1 MGYNSF
7 IMIQLDMTTEEKGS
21 LTDLLMKLYP
31 DLSKNKLNN
40 FYRQNRVVR
49 NDFVAQKDSDLKIG
63 EKISILKKPQFLG
76 DLLIYYVD
84 KDIIVLEKPAFLL
97 SVDSDKAPGI
107 SVHSSLK
114 RRYGAVYPVQRL
126 DRETTGVMVFA
137 LSREAKESL
146 RKQFEEK
153 LVGREYAALT
163 HGALKEKSGTWR
175 TFLKEGGD
183 MKMRV
188 AKEGVLAITHFN
200 VIKTVRGVYS
210 FIKCRLETGKK
221 NQIRVHASYAGHP
234 LVGDSRYGDA
244 KKGGRLFLHAHKLT
258 FTHPTRDKPMN
269 FISPIPREFHKNLH

>member
-1 MGYNSF
+1 MGYNGF
-7 IMIQLDMTTEEKGS
+7 IMIQLDIITEEKGS
-21 LTDLLMKLYP
+21 LTDLLMRLYP
-31 DLSKNKLNN
+31 DLSKNKLSN
-40 FYRQNRVVR
+40 FYKQNRVMR
-49 NDFVAQKDSDLKIG
+49 GGFIAPKDSDLKIG

-114 RRYGAVYPVQRL
+114 RRYGAVFPVQRL

-153 LVGREYAALT
+153 KVGREYVAL
-163 HGALKEKSGTWR
+163 ALGTIKEKQGTWR
-175 TFLKEGGD
+175 SFLKEGGD

-188 AKEGVLAITHFN
+188 AKEGVLAITHFK
-200 VIKTVRGVYS
+200 VEKTIKGLYS
-210 FIKCRLETGKK
+210 FLKCRLETGKK
-221 NQIRVHASYAGHP
+221 NQIRIHASHAGHP

-244 KKGGRLFLHAHKLT
+244 PKNGRLFLHAHKLT
-258 FTHPTRDKPMN
+258 FTHPTRDKTMS
-269 FISPIPREFHKNLH
+269 FISPIPREFQKKIY